1 MRNKLLQ
8 TLAAC
13 AWITA
18 IIGGYTGY
26 DTDLRRYSQ
35 LDTRIWLTSCGIA
48 LLFSLAAI
56 QQANV
61 ARFARSN
68 QALAHAVLSRPLNG
82 GPPELIEVTGP
93 HATVSLPDAPVQLH
107 AARHKQRG
115 RVLRPR

>member
-18 IIGGYTGY
+18 IITGYTGY
-26 DTDLRRYSQ
+26 SR
-35 LDTRIWLTSCGIA
+35 LDTRIWLCTCGAA
-48 LLFSLAAI
+48 LLFSFAAFLD
-56 QQANV
+56 ATV
-61 ARFARSN
+61 TRFARSN
-68 QALAHAVLSRPLNG
+68 QALAHAVLTRPLNG